1 MAIPIRFRTPD
12 FRWFRTSLFLA
23 QDELHFY
30 NNYFFF
36 KGGSVVVPII
46 HAVILY
52 GLNVCYNIIAFKWML
67 STILIYFVGAIIYG
81 ARVPEKLSP
90 GSFDIWGSSHQI
102 FHVFVVLACICN
114 YY

>member
-23 QDELHFY
+23 Q
-30 NNYFFF
+30 
-36 KGGSVVVPII
+36 GGSVVVPII

-90 GSFDIWGSSHQI
+90 GSFDIWHA
-102 FHVFVVLACICN
+102 FVIIID
-114 YY
+114 